1 MNEWMNEWMN
11 ELMNERM
18 NKRTN
23 ERTNEWMIGMIGSS
37 SLGFKR
43 SYFCLLLNYW
53 KERSSW
59 IYELLNNFLFILG
72 NMGDSLKT
80 KTSVFLSADAGLSWH
95 QVRRVPGERLLHVS
109 WYFCFQIYEIHMQTY
124 CVLPNLDPS
133 GNPFVEVKFGTPFSN
148 GSVCSNSDQY
158 FCKGSVLNLHFIY
171 LLIIMTWD
179 PSKKCSYLKYLAYFK
194 NSRF

>member
-1 MNEWMNEWMN
+1 
-11 ELMNERM
+11 M

-133 GNPFVEVKFGTPFSN
+133 GNPFVEVKFGTPFFQWICMFEF
-148 GSVCSNSDQY
+148 GSVFLQRISFESAFY
-158 FCKGSVLNLHFIY
+158 LSVDLYDLR
-171 LLIIMTWD
+171 TVQ
-179 PSKKCSYLKYLAYFK
+179 KCLYLKYLAYFK